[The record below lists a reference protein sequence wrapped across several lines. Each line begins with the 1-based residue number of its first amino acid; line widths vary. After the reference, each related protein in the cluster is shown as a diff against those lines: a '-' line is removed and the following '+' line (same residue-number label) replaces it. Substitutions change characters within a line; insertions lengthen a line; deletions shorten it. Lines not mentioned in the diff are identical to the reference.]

1 MFEALFGAG
10 MPLAVRFFLAFL
22 IVLGLI
28 GGTAWAVR
36 RFGTGRLGASSA
48 RGRQPRLAVIDYATV
63 DTRRRLILVRRDNIE
78 HLLMIGGPTDVVV
91 ESNIVRA
98 AAAATRDVPIARSPL
113 PEALPR
119 AMPLPEHGAWPLQP
133 EPAAPPPR
141 AAPRFEPLPEEEAEL
156 APFDYHPEP
165 PPRAPRETL
174 AALAEEIAARPV
186 PPRGRTSARAQT
198 MEPRPM
204 EPRLEARG
212 EPRLPHAQ
220 ADEADAADQSLAEMA
235 HRLEAALRKP
245 KPATEARAP
254 QVRPAAP
261 PEPAMEEFEEALP
274 PPPPPPAPRL
284 PRGAEARPP
293 RAEVKAHEPP
303 KSFEPRPAEP
313 KTAEARHAE
322 ARHAEARHAEARH
335 AETRHAEPRHAEPR
349 HAEPRPAEPRPA
361 EPRPADVRYAEART
375 AEAREAKTPE
385 TKTAEPKP
393 ADGRG
398 GQGKGLYDSLE
409 QEMASLLGRPAGKT

>member
-36 RFGTGRLGASSA
+36 RFGAGRLGASSA

-98 AAAATRDVPIARSPL
+98 AATATRDIPVARAPAA
-113 PEALPR
+113 EALPR

-141 AAPRFEPLPEEEAEL
+141 PPRMEPMPEEAEL
-156 APFDYHPEP
+156 APFAHHPEP
-165 PPRAPRETL
+165 PPRPPRETL

-186 PPRGRTSARAQT
+186 PPRGRAPARAQAY
-198 MEPRPM
+198 
-204 EPRLEARG
+204 EPRLEPRA
-212 EPRLPHAQ
+212 EPRLPHA
-220 ADEADAADQSLAEMA
+220 DEADAAADQSLAEMA

-245 KPATEARAP
+245 KPEGRAP
-254 QVRPAAP
+254 QVRPAAPP

-274 PPPPPPAPRL
+274 PPPPPPAPRMQ
-284 PRGAEARPP
+284 RAAEARAP
-293 RAEVKAHEPP
+293 RAEAKAHEPT

-313 KTAEARHAE
+313 KPADA
-322 ARHAEARHAEARH
+322 
-335 AETRHAEPRHAEPR
+335 
-349 HAEPRPAEPRPA
+349 RPAET
-361 EPRPADVRYAEART
+361 RPADVRPAEART
-375 AEAREAKTPE
+375 PEA
-385 TKTAEPKP
+385 KTAEPKP
-393 ADGRG
+393 ADSRS